1 MFIIRKDFLIFL
13 FLACWAGFGE
23 DACTGLSMLLNVE
36 LERSA
41 CGSSDGIEDIDD
53 RGSETE

>member
-1 MFIIRKDFLIFL
+1 MFKIRKDFLMFL
-13 FLACWAGFGE
+13 FPACWVGLGE
-23 DACTGLSMLLNVE
+23 DACTGLPMLLNVE

-53 RGSETE
+53 